1 MAVKTIAGAQ
11 VNVSEEG
18 YLEDMNQWN
27 EDVAKELASEVG
39 IELTDKH
46 FEVLNYLREKTEAGE
61 ALTIRKVG
69 KSGIT
74 DIKGLYKLFPKG
86 PLKFSSKIAGI
97 PKPASSH
104 P

>member
-1 MAVKTIAGAQ
+1 MTLKTLAGAQ
-11 VNVSEEG
+11 VAVNEEG
-18 YLEDMNQWN
+18 YLEHMDQWN
-27 EDVAKELASEVG
+27 EDIAREIADEIG

-61 ALTIRKVG
+61 SLTIRKVG

-97 PKPASSH
+97 PKPASCV
-104 P
+104 

>member
-1 MAVKTIAGAQ
+1 MKTQILAGVE
-11 VNVSEEG
+11 VNVSEDG
-18 YLEDMNQWN
+18 YLEDMSQWN
-27 EDVAKELASEVG
+27 EEIANEIATEIG

-46 FEVLNYLREKTEAGE
+46 FEVINYLREKTAAKE

-69 KSGIT
+69 KSGIV

-97 PKPASSH
+97 PKPTSCI
-104 P
+104 

>member
-1 MAVKTIAGAQ
+1 MSVKTLAGVQ
-11 VNVSEEG
+11 VNVTEEG

-27 EDVAKELASEVG
+27 QEVAKEIAKELD

-46 FEVLNYLREKTEAGE
+46 FAVLNYLRDKTKEGE

-69 KSGIT
+69 NSGIVN
-74 DIKGLYKLFPKG
+74 IKELYQLFPKG

-97 PKPASSH
+97 PKPTSCV
-104 P
+104 